1 MEQIAKELADSE
13 ELGLDENT
21 LMRMFELKS
30 EKLMNISTINN

>member
-30 EKLMNISTINN
+30 EKLINISTINN